1 MYGWV
6 TTTSSNWLSRW
17 AASSALSAAKT
28 LCRWPAQPRSP
39 AFSRAD
45 SDRFITPNSRSE
57 VSNSSPSSTSM
68 SWSAYTALT
77 MATAR
82 LTPALRYPLLS
93 ICVPAPCTSH
103 PRRRRRRPRVP
114 TVTRTRRVTNQFH
127 QGGGNPCPYGCLAV
141 TPVQSMRSASP
152 PGPAPGGPA
161 WRSLNSRRVTAPA
174 PDGRTLTLTARL
186 TTARLDARRGVVRLH
201 REVLAALGLA
211 PWDAVRLTGRRITG
225 AVAAVSDPA
234 AARGDLLCDDLLLG
248 NLGVRDGDPVTVAP
262 APLREARRVVVA
274 GSAESMTAVRPTM
287 LREALLGKV
296 VTTGDNVSLLPQ
308 DAAPGALR
316 GAASTRRSLSTAMGM
331 AWTTTLLTVTGT
343 EPAGPALVTMG
354 TVVGWRDGASTT
366 GSATPA
372 LAGPD
377 AGTPEPADEPVPSLE
392 DLPGLQSQAG
402 QLREWLDLGFHHT
415 EVLAR
420 LGTTPQ
426 LGILVTGPAGSGKTT
441 LVRAVAAAVGAS
453 VVRRWAPGIAAL
465 EASAAAAALR
475 EAVTEAGRRAPAV
488 LLLEDVEALAPRED
502 AKPVGTV
509 LLDVV
514 SRAVAA
520 PGVAVV
526 CTSARPE
533 GVSPEL
539 RRPGRL
545 DHELS
550 VPLPDRTGRRALLE
564 LLLRSSPLSADVHLD
579 EVAER
584 TPGFVV
590 ADLLA
595 LRREAAVRAAARQ
608 RDVANPMVFQADLLG
623 ALEVVRPTAMAESTL
638 DIPDLTLDDVGN
650 MVVNKPAITETVL
663 WPLSYPDTFARLG
676 VQPARG
682 LLLYGPP
689 GCGKTFLVRAVAGAG
704 QANVLSVKGAELLS
718 KWVGESERA
727 VRELFRRAREAAPA
741 LVFLDEIDALA
752 PVRGQSTDSG
762 VGDRVVAALL
772 TELDGVEGLGDVV
785 VIGATNRPDL
795 VDPALLRPGRMGRL
809 VYVPPPDSEAR
820 AAILRA
826 TSRKT
831 PLGEGVELDAIAAE
845 TDGYSAADL
854 AELVREA
861 ALVAMRRSLD
871 APEVTAEDIAAA
883 RRTVR
888 PSLRPE
894 QVAALAAFAE
904 HHRPT

>member
-1 MYGWV
+1 M
-6 TTTSSNWLSRW
+6 TFRPSR
-17 AASSALSAAKT
+17 L
-28 LCRWPAQPRSP
+28 
-39 AFSRAD
+39 
-45 SDRFITPNSRSE
+45 
-57 VSNSSPSSTSM
+57 
-68 SWSAYTALT
+68 
-77 MATAR
+77 
-82 LTPALRYPLLS
+82 
-93 ICVPAPCTSH
+93 
-103 PRRRRRRPRVP
+103 P
-114 TVTRTRRVTNQFH
+114 TVT
-127 QGGGNPCPYGCLAV
+127 AA
-141 TPVQSMRSASP
+141 ASE
-152 PGPAPGGPA
+152 
-161 WRSLNSRRVTAPA
+161 
-174 PDGRTLTLTARL
+174 GRDLTLTARL
-186 TTARLDARRGVVRLH
+186 TGARLDARRGIVRLH
-201 REVLAALGLA
+201 PEVLAALGLA
-211 PWDAVRLTGRRITG
+211 PWDAVRLTGRRTTG
-225 AVAAVSDPA
+225 ATAATSGA
-234 AARGDLLCDDLLLG
+234 GAARGDLLCDDLLLG
-248 NLGVRDGDPVTVAP
+248 NLGVRDGDPVKVAP

-274 GSAESMTAVRPTM
+274 GGADAMVAVPAGM
-287 LREALLGKV
+287 LRQALRGKIL
-296 VTTGDNVSLLPQ
+296 TTGDNVSLLPQ

-316 GAASTRRSLSTAMGM
+316 EARPVRRSLSTAMGM
-331 AWTTTLLTVTGT
+331 AWTTTLLTVTHT
-343 EPAGPALVTMG
+343 EPPGPALVTMG
-354 TVVGWRDGASTT
+354 TIVSWRDGGSTAGSGT
-366 GSATPA
+366 PGLRARDLGRGSAASASAVSVGLASATAGVVGTDAGGDAEPPPA
-372 LAGPD
+372 LD
-377 AGTPEPADEPVPSLE
+377 
-392 DLPGLQSQAG
+392 DLPGLHAQAA
-402 QLREWLDLGFHHT
+402 QLREWLDLGFNHR

-420 LGTTPQ
+420 LGAAPQ
-426 LGILVTGPAGSGKTT
+426 LGVLITGPAGSGKTT
-441 LVRAVAAAVGAS
+441 LVRAVAADVGAAI
-453 VVRRWAPGIAAL
+453 VRRWAPGIAAL
-465 EASAAAAALR
+465 EASAAAGALR
-475 EAVTEAGRRAPAV
+475 DALADAAGLTPAV
-488 LLLEDVEALAPRED
+488 LLLEDVEALAPRE
-502 AKPVGTV
+502 ASSPIATV
-509 LLDVV
+509 LLD
-514 SRAVAA
+514 AVGQAA
-520 PGVAVV
+520 ATPGLAVV

-533 GVSPEL
+533 DVSPQL

-550 VPLPDRTGRRALLE
+550 VPLPDRADRRALLE
-564 LLLRSSPLSADVHLD
+564 VLLRASPLAPDVRL
-579 EVAER
+579 EEIAER
-584 TPGFVV
+584 TPGFVA

-608 RDVANPMVFQADLLG
+608 RGADMPTIARADLLG

-638 DIPDLTLDDVGN
+638 DIPALNLDDVGD
-650 MVVNKPAITETVL
+650 MEPVKQALIETVL

-682 LLLYGPP
+682 VLLYGPP
-689 GCGKTFLVRAVAGAG
+689 GCGKTFLVRAIAGSG

-752 PVRGQSTDSG
+752 PLRGQSTDSG